1 MLDIGLQNIDVAY
14 ASMIFD
20 GLLIAL
26 MAGMWFLWHQQNGH
40 RKRIESK
47 LFEAAAQ
54 LQESTQLLEHAL
66 EKIEAI
72 SQRDNINKHVDVEGD
87 GIHVQLSDAGRKRA
101 QSQANQRVKNIPQ
114 RAVSARAAAKPEA
127 RVQGGQPKQSQVTQI
142 LRMKREGASADKIAS
157 TLDIPQAQVK
167 LMLMLQQAQ

>member
-1 MLDIGLQNIDVAY
+1 MLDIGLQDMDVAY
-14 ASMIFD
+14 ASMLFD

-66 EKIEAI
+66 AKIEEI
-72 SQRDNINKHVDVEGD
+72 SQRDNSDRHVDVGGD
-87 GIHVQLSDAGRKRA
+87 DVHVHVSDAARKLA
-101 QSQANQRVKNIPQ
+101 QSQTSSQRVKSVPQ
-114 RAVSARAAAKPEA
+114 KIAPARTAAKPQ
-127 RVQGGQPKQSQVTQI
+127 VSQPKQSQVTQI